1 MAHVSNE
8 EMEKEERLLISNSD
22 NIMQYKQNM
31 KNMNNNEIVSYKFYE
46 ILKTIQ
52 GEININLII
61 SYI

>member
-8 EMEKEERLLISNSD
+8 ELEKEERLLISIRD
-22 NIMQYKQNM
+22 NIMQYKQSM

>member
-52 GEININLII
+52 GKLILI
-61 SYI
+61 